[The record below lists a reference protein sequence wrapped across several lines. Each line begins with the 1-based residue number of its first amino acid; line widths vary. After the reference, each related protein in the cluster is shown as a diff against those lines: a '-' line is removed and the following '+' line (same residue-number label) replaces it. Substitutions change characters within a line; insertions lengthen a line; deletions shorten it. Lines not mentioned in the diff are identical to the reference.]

1 MIKLKRYLKPFIFS
15 IVFAVAFL
23 LIQANCELS
32 LPDYMSKIVDYG
44 IQNGGIENNI
54 PNVIRESEYEKINF
68 FLNKKQ
74 QKDLSTIYTKIT
86 DKNENYSEYKEKY
99 PILNKENIY
108 ILNKKADK
116 NIIESLNVPLGKSE
130 ILVSAIENPD
140 NIKKQNL
147 FTLDSNNLDSSKMEN
162 NKQLQNS
169 QNMDLFTMLKN
180 MPEKNQQE
188 IKEKAIERLKNIPQT
203 SINQIAGKFIRNE
216 YKTVGLNLQSVQSSY
231 ILNIGTKML
240 LIAFVSAACAIS
252 VGFLASRAGAGV
264 AKSLRK
270 DVFEKVENF
279 SNVEFNKFSVSSL
292 ITRTTNDIT
301 QVQMLITMGMRIMC
315 YAPIM
320 GVIAIFKALE
330 SSISMSW
337 IILLAVIVILGFM
350 MIAFSVVLPK
360 FKIVQQLTDKLNLV
374 ARENLSGIMVIRAFT
389 TEKFEEE
396 RFDETNK
403 NLTKTNLFVNRFMMF
418 LMPFMML
425 IMNLV
430 QLLIVWVGANQ
441 IEASTLQVGDM
452 MAFIQYAMQIIMSF
466 LMISMMFIM
475 VPRASVSANRI
486 NEVLDTELS
495 LTDPKEEKEPDK
507 NKQGIVEFKNVSFAY
522 PGASEYV
529 LHNITFTADKGKT
542 TAIVGSTGSGKSTL
556 VQLIPRLFEA
566 SKGEVLVDGINV
578 KDINQKLL
586 REKIGYIPQKGIL
599 FKGTIRSNLE
609 YGKEN
614 ATDEE
619 LWKACD
625 IAQASE
631 FIKEKPEG
639 FETEISSGGTNVSGG
654 QRQRLSIARAIIKN
668 SDIYIFDD
676 SFSALDFKTDKN
688 LRKALNKELS
698 DATMIIVAQR
708 ISTIMNAEKIIV
720 LDDGEVAGIGTH
732 KELMENCEV
741 YKEIA
746 LSQLSQEEVRNNE

>member
-1 MIKLKRYLKPFIFS
+1 MIKLRKYLKPFIFS
-15 IVFAVAFL
+15 IIFSIVFL

-54 PNVIRESEYEKINF
+54 PNVIRESEYNKVKF
-68 FLNKKQ
+68 FLKEDEQKKF
-74 QKDLSTIYTKIT
+74 DSIYSKIT
-86 DKNENYSEYKEKY
+86 KENSDYEEYKEEY
-99 PILNKENIY
+99 PILEKENIY
-108 ILNKKADK
+108 ILKDDANKDTI
-116 NIIESLNVPLGKSE
+116 NSLDLAVGKSE
-130 ILVSAIENPD
+130 IIVSFINNP
-140 NIKKQNL
+140 KQMQKQNL
-147 FTLDSNNLDSSKMEN
+147 FDIDTNEANSSLTNMNQMISNNTDMFSII
-162 NKQLQNS
+162 
-169 QNMDLFTMLKN
+169 KN
-180 MPEKNQQE
+180 MP
-188 IKEKAIERLKNIPQT
+188 KENRDEFLNKINSQLDNIPDT
-203 SINQIAGKFIRNE
+203 SISQIACTYIKGE
-216 YKTVGLNLQSVQSSY
+216 YQQAGLNLEKVQSSY
-231 ILNIGTKML
+231 ILNIGVKML
-240 LIAFVSAACAIS
+240 LIAFVSAVCAIA
-252 VGFLASRAGAGV
+252 VGFLASRTAAGV
-264 AKSLRK
+264 ARTLRK
-270 DVFEKVENF
+270 DVFAKVESF
-279 SNVEFNKFSVSSL
+279 SNVEFNKFAVSSL

-301 QVQMLITMGMRIMC
+301 QIQMLIVMGLRILC

-320 GVIAIFKALE
+320 GVIAIMKALN
-330 SSISMSW
+330 SSTSMSW

-350 MIAFSVVLPK
+350 MISFSVVLPR
-360 FKIVQQLTDKLNLV
+360 FKKIQKLTDKLNLV
-374 ARENLSGIMVIRAFT
+374 ARENLSGLMVIRAFG
-389 TEKFEEE
+389 TEDFEEK

-403 NLTKTNLFVNRFMMF
+403 TLTKNNLFVNRFMMF

-425 IMNLV
+425 VMNLV

-452 MAFIQYAMQIIMSF
+452 MAFIQYAMQIIMAF

-486 NEVLDTELS
+486 NEVLQTPLELK
-495 LTDPKEEKEPDK
+495 DPKEEKPFDD
-507 NKQGIVEFKNVSFAY
+507 NKKGVVEFKNVSFAY

-529 LHNITFTADKGKT
+529 LHNINFTANKGET

-566 SKGEVLVDGINV
+566 SKGEILVDGVNI
-578 KDINQKLL
+578 KDINQTHL
-586 REKIGYIPQKGIL
+586 RDKIGYIPQKGVL

-631 FIKEKPEG
+631 FIKEKPDG
-639 FETEISSGGTNVSGG
+639 FETEIASGGTNVSGG
-654 QRQRLSIARAIIKN
+654 QRQRLSIARAIVKN
-668 SDIYIFDD
+668 AEIYIFDD

-688 LRKALNKELS
+688 LRSAINKELS
-698 DATMIIVAQR
+698 DATIIIVAQR
-708 ISTIMNAEKIIV
+708 ISTIMHAEQIIV
-720 LDDGEVAGIGTH
+720 LDDGEIVGKGTH
-732 KELMENCEV
+732 KELMQNCEV

-746 LSQLSQEEVRNNE
+746 LSQLSEEEVRNNE